1 MEKLKRLY
9 EIKNVQQSVVDI
21 DRASRRVKNVYSR
34 MGNKDLDEEVIEP
47 GAFNKTISERGPKG
61 VNLIWHLT
69 DHWATLKNAVGKFS
83 EIYEEG
89 NQLIAVTDI
98 PKTTW
103 GNDVLEFYA
112 TGHINQHSIGFR
124 VTKSEQVNAET
135 PEEYRL
141 IKEIMLWEGSTVL
154 WGANPNTPN
163 ISVGKSATK
172 EEQVSEF
179 HKMNDEL
186 TLMLKSLKS
195 GSFTDDT
202 FELIELRVNQTQEKI
217 KTLFIELTKGSTE
230 AGKNVPL
237 QPDGKEDEVLALITL
252 VTEKIKR

>member
-1 MEKLKRLY
+1 MKSLY
-9 EIKNVQQSVVDI
+9 EIKNVRESVVDI

-34 MGNKDLDEEVIEP
+34 MGTKDLDEEVIDN
-47 GAFNKTISERGPKG
+47 GSFDKTIQERGPKG

-83 EIYEEG
+83 EIYVEG
-89 NQLIAVTDI
+89 NQLIGITDI
-98 PKTTW
+98 PNTSW

-124 VTKSEQVNAET
+124 VTKSEQIN
-135 PEEYRL
+135 PEKPDEYRL
-141 IKEIMLWEGSTVL
+141 IREIMLWEGSTVL

-163 ISVGKSATK
+163 ISVGKSITK
-172 EEQVSEF
+172 EDQTTEF
-179 HKMNDEL
+179 IKLNEEL

-230 AGKNVPL
+230 AGQKSPL
-237 QPDGKEDEVLALITL
+237 QPGGKEDEALALINLITAKMEL
-252 VTEKIKR
+252 RQ